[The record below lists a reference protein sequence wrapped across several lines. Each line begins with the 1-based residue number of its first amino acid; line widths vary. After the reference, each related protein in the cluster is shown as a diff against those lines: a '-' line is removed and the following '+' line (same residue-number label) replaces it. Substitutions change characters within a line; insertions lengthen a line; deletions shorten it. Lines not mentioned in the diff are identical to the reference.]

1 MKLTVIA
8 AAVALLIGLGAGYL
22 MWGERARQATD
33 ERNRAV
39 YEADAMKAQM
49 AEDLR
54 KLQRELDAERTRR
67 QRLEEVLS
75 EGRK

>member
-8 AAVALLIGLGAGYL
+8 AVVALLIGLGAGYL
-22 MWGERARQATD
+22 MWGERARRATD

-39 YEADAMKAQM
+39 YEADAMKAQA

-54 KLQRELDAERTRR
+54 KLQQELVAERTRR
-67 QRLEEVLS
+67 QRLEEVIS

>member
-8 AAVALLIGLGAGYL
+8 AALALLIGLGAGYL

-39 YEADAMKAQM
+39 YEADGMKAQV

-54 KLQRELDAERTRR
+54 KLQQELIAERTRR

>member
-1 MKLTVIA
+1 MKLTIIA

-39 YEADAMKAQM
+39 YEADAMKAQT

-54 KLQRELDAERTRR
+54 KLQQELDAERTRR

-75 EGRK
+75 QGRK

>member
-1 MKLTVIA
+1 MKLTIIS

-39 YEADAMKAQM
+39 YEADAMKAQT

-54 KLQRELDAERTRR
+54 KLQQELDAERTRR

-75 EGRK
+75 QGRK

>member
-1 MKLTVIA
+1 MKLAIIA
-8 AAVALLIGLGAGYL
+8 AVLALGIGLGSGYL

-39 YEADAMKAQM
+39 YEADAMKAQLT
-49 AEDLR
+49 EERR
-54 KLQRELDAERTRR
+54 KLQEELAAERTRR

-75 EGRK
+75 QGRK

>member
-1 MKLTVIA
+1 MKLTIIA
-8 AAVALLIGLGAGYL
+8 AVVALLIGLGTGYL
-22 MWGERARQATD
+22 MWGERARRATD

-54 KLQRELDAERTRR
+54 KLQQELVAERTRR
-67 QRLEEVLS
+67 QRLEEVIS

>member
-1 MKLTVIA
+1 MKLTIIS

-22 MWGERARQATD
+22 MWGERARQATN
-33 ERNRAV
+33 ERDRAV
-39 YEADAMKAQM
+39 YDADAMKAQM

-54 KLQRELDAERTRR
+54 KLQQELIAERTRR

>member
-1 MKLTVIA
+1 MKLTIIA

-22 MWGERARQATD
+22 MWGERARRATD

-39 YEADAMKAQM
+39 YEADAMKAQT

-54 KLQRELDAERTRR
+54 KLQEELVAERTRR
-67 QRLEEVLS
+67 QRLEEIFS